1 MKFLSK
7 LIILLSIFILNGCSK
22 NDKEISLIKEIN
34 QEDEMIQAYKE
45 GVKALDENDTFFAA
59 KKFLEAELL
68 YPQSEWASKSSL
80 MASYAYYIEG
90 NYSGALYNL
99 ERFLKTYPKDPRM
112 DYVHYL
118 IGLSYYENIEGEKKD
133 IKPLI
138 VAKNKFKF
146 VIQNYPNTDFALD
159 SKFKIDLINDVLA
172 SKEMYLGRH
181 YIKKEKWVAA
191 INRFKIVLNDYD
203 TTIYTEEAIH
213 RLVEIHYK
221 IGLEGEAKKYAS
233 LLGYN
238 YLSSEWY
245 KKTYSILNK
254 EYKTLKVENEKKSLK
269 EKFKKLF

>member
-1 MKFLSK
+1 MNFFSK
-7 LIILLSIFILNGCSK
+7 LIIILAILLLNACSK

-90 NYSGALYNL
+90 NYSEALYNL

-112 DYVHYL
+112 DYVYYL

-138 VAKNKFKF
+138 EAKNKFKF

-245 KKTYSILNK
+245 KKTYNILNK

>member
-34 QEDEMIQAYKE
+34 QEDEMIQAYRE
-45 GVKALDENDTFFAA
+45 GVKALDANDTFFAA

-80 MASYAYYIEG
+80 MASYAYYVEG
-90 NYSGALYNL
+90 NYSEALYNL
-99 ERFLKTYPKDPRM
+99 ERFLKTYPKDSRM

-138 VAKNKFKF
+138 EAKNKFKF

-221 IGLEGEAKKYAS
+221 IGLESEAKKYAS

>member
-1 MKFLSK
+1 MNFLSK
-7 LIILLSIFILNGCSK
+7 LIILLTILTLTSCAK
-22 NDKEISLIKEIN
+22 NNKEISLIQEIN
-34 QEDEMIQAYKE
+34 QEDEMIKAYKD
-45 GVKALDENDTFFAA
+45 GTKALEGGDTFIAA

-80 MASYAYYIEG
+80 MASYAYYIEN
-90 NYSGALYNL
+90 NYSDAIYNL
-99 ERFLKTYPKDPRM
+99 ERFLKTYPKDKRL
-112 DYVHYL
+112 DYVYYL
-118 IGLSYYENIEGEKKD
+118 IGLCYYENIEGEKKD
-133 IKPLI
+133 LKPLME
-138 VAKNKFKF
+138 AKKKFNL
-146 VIQNYPNTDFALD
+146 VIDNYPNTDFALD
-159 SKFKIDLINDVLA
+159 SKFKLGLINDILA

-191 INRFKIVLNDYD
+191 INRFKTILNDYD

-245 KKTYSILNK
+245 GKTYNIFNK
-254 EYKTLKVENEKKSLK
+254 EYEVDKIKSEKKSLK

>member
-90 NYSGALYNL
+90 NYSEALYNL
-99 ERFLKTYPKDPRM
+99 ERFLKTYPKDPRI

-138 VAKNKFKF
+138 EAKNKFKF

-159 SKFKIDLINDVLA
+159 SKFKIDLINDILA

-245 KKTYSILNK
+245 KKTYSLLNK

>member
-34 QEDEMIQAYKE
+34 QEDEMIQVYKE

-90 NYSGALYNL
+90 NYSEALYNL

-138 VAKNKFKF
+138 EAKNKFKF

>member
-34 QEDEMIQAYKE
+34 QQDEMIQAYKE

-80 MASYAYYIEG
+80 MASYAYYMEG
-90 NYSGALYNL
+90 NYSEALYNL
-99 ERFLKTYPKDPRM
+99 ERFLKTYPKDSKI

-138 VAKNKFKF
+138 EAKNKFKF

-181 YIKKEKWVAA
+181 YIKKEKWIAA